1 MIPFVGRHRWINCYI
16 YPAAGCFEANKWVNA
31 VCDLEGD
38 DMDMDMDMDNPSQPV
53 DMVDMDN
60 PSQPVDMDMDKSR
73 FCSGLCNAA
82 LKSTSTGCDA
92 KDAVE
97 ATVKTVADDALQH
110 CSGCS
115 AFYYEYLVA
124 CDVADDG
131 ERAPV
136 RSLTRFI
143 MCCIYGSCSA
153 RAPAHGTHSHTRP
166 RLTSARAPSRC
177 GCYAQRARAPG
188 PVRLRLR
195 RKGRLHGGR
204 LQRRVQLRDQ
214 VCVHWL
220 RCQ

>member
-1 MIPFVGRHRWINCYI
+1 M
-16 YPAAGCFEANKWVNA
+16 NA

-38 DMDMDMDMDNPSQPV
+38 DKSMSMSKSKGM
-53 DMVDMDN
+53 
-60 PSQPVDMDMDKSR
+60 DMDMDKSR

-97 ATVKTVADDALQH
+97 ATVKTVADDALKH
-110 CSGCS
+110 CSDCS
-115 AFYYEYLVA
+115 AFYTEYLVA

-166 RLTSARAPSRC
+166 RLTSARAPSRW
-177 GCYAQRARAPG
+177 GYYAQRARAPG
-188 PVRLRLR
+188 PVR

>member
-1 MIPFVGRHRWINCYI
+1 MIPFVGRYRWINSYI

-53 DMVDMDN
+53 V
-60 PSQPVDMDMDKSR
+60 MDMDKSR

-136 RSLTRFI
+136 RKDACTE
-143 MCCIYGSCSA
+143 GACSA
-153 RAPAHGTHSHTRP
+153 ECS
-166 RLTSARAPSRC
+166 SATKSVFT
-177 GCYAQRARAPG
+177 GCDANDSTEASLKTN
-188 PVRLRLR
+188 VRNWVFKNRFEWEQ
-195 RKGRLHGGR
+195 GRMQFGSWKTGIC
-204 LQRRVQLRDQ
+204 LRDAAAFGPFNAGS
-214 VCVHWL
+214 VDG
-220 RCQ
+220 